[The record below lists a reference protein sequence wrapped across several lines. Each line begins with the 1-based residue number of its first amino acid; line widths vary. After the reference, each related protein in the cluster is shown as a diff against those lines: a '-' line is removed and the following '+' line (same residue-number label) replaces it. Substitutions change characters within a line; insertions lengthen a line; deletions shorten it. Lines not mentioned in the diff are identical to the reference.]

1 MDSKSIIIVGASGM
15 IGRLA
20 LQACLASDD
29 VGAVTVLVR
38 RSLGVSHPKLRE
50 VVHADY
56 ADYSALADTL
66 AGQDAALFCLGA
78 YTGSVPDDEFRKIT
92 VDYAVNF
99 ARALH
104 DASPQSAFCFLSGA
118 GADQTER
125 SRMSFARYKGAAEKA
140 LLGVGF
146 PRVHIFHPAY
156 IYPVSKRIE
165 PNFSYRLMRLL
176 WPLVRAVYPNAG
188 VASNALAKAM
198 VQAALHGTP
207 EHNNPVIENRD
218 IRAMS
223 AG

>member
-15 IGRLA
+15 IGGLS
-20 LQACLASDD
+20 LQGCLAAEEVS
-29 VGAVTVLVR
+29 AATVLVR

-50 VVHADY
+50 VVHTDY
-56 ADYSALADTL
+56 ADYSALVDTL

-78 YTGSVPDDEFRKIT
+78 YTGSVRDDEFRKIT

-99 ARALH
+99 AKALH
-104 DASPQSAFCFLSGA
+104 DASPQAAFCFLSGA

-146 PRVHIFHPAY
+146 PRVHIFRPAY
-156 IYPVSKRIE
+156 IYPVEKRIE
-165 PNFSYRLMRLL
+165 PNFSYRLMRVL

-188 VASNALAKAM
+188 VASDALAKAM

-207 EHNNPVIENRD
+207 EYNDPVIENRD